1 MRSLS
6 RSSSWSLLLWA
17 CLFFLLGAVAGVT
30 ERRSLR
36 VFVSGPPE
44 SGKSQF
50 LAHEFTSKTP
60 RVISIDVTGETAERN
75 SDAIRTYGLED
86 LRSTLKRCAGFRRW
100 HVAAQ
105 LEEDELGATFAMLAP
120 APRSDDDVSFSR
132 AVGGVAIECGEASFL
147 APNGRLAPEVKDAFN
162 RGRHHLLSLYMA
174 TQRPSDVSRV
184 VTASSP
190 IKVAF
195 GHREDRDLEFWRKEI
210 SAPIAQIIAELPQY
224 HSIYYVQAESRVY
237 VRDGSYRVRRIL
249 DARGAE
255 VSSTRPKLVRQS

>member
-1 MRSLS
+1 MLGS
-6 RSSSWSLLLWA
+6 RSRSWLLSVL
-17 CLFFLLGAVAGVT
+17 LFSTSGLTAQPVT

-50 LAHEFTSKTP
+50 LAREFTSKTP
-60 RVISIDVTGETAERN
+60 RVISIDITGETAERN
-75 SDAIRTYGLED
+75 PDAIRTYGLED
-86 LRSTLKRCAGFRRW
+86 LRATLKKCATYRQW

-105 LEEDELGATFAMLAP
+105 LDESELGDCFTMLAP
-120 APRSDDDVSFSR
+120 APKSDDDVSFCR
-132 AVGGVAIECGEASFL
+132 AVGGVAIECGEAAFL
-147 APNGRLAPEVKDAFN
+147 APNGRLEPSVKAAFN
-162 RGRHHLLSLYMA
+162 TGRHHLLSLYMA
-174 TQRPSDVSRV
+174 TQRPADVSRV

-210 SAPIAQIIAELPQY
+210 SAAIADVISELPQY
-224 HSIYYVQAESRVY
+224 HSVYYVQAQSRVY

-249 DARGAE
+249 DARGNE
-255 VSSTRPKLVRQS
+255 LSSPRPKLVRQS